1 MNPPWRS
8 DVGSRSTIG
17 VYGVSLI
24 ELIGVLAVLA
34 IVAGLLLPRILKPV
48 SHAESGSQ
56 AVNLARVDEALMN
69 LEAVRSATAE
79 HCARFRS
86 LASRSET
93 PVPVAGSLDHFDG
106 ILLSEGLLDK
116 PFNVRL
122 GSSAQVRLVNISRL
136 SAATPV
142 DARNGA
148 YDLSGH
154 GRNDLA
160 VATYVVEAVLF
171 GVSAAEARALN
182 DRLDGPS
189 LGAKDG
195 ESADMDI
202 RGKVVYVPTP
212 PGDKREV
219 HIYIMHQ

>member
-8 DVGSRSTIG
+8 DVVSRSTIG
-17 VYGVSLI
+17 LYGVSLL
-24 ELIGVLAVLA
+24 ELIGVLAILA

-48 SHAESGSQ
+48 SSAESGSQ

-69 LEAVRSATAE
+69 LEAIRSATVE

-93 PVPVAGSLDHFDG
+93 PVPVADSLDHFDG
-106 ILLSEGLLDK
+106 ILLTEGLLDK

-122 GSSAQVRLVNISRL
+122 GSSALVRLVNISHL

-142 DARNGA
+142 DGHNGA

-160 VATYVVEAVLF
+160 GATYVVEAVLF
-171 GVSAAEARALN
+171 GVSEAEGRALN

-195 ESADMDI
+195 ESADT
-202 RGKVVYVPTP
+202 RGKVVYAPTA
-212 PGDKREV
+212 PGDKREM